1 MEAPAHRYYVALNR
15 PAPKRAN
22 GFNDARSAAFQ
33 RDRDRMVQRSLDA
46 ANPNT
51 IAEVADQRPVRQL
64 PAEAEMLAREIAS
77 WLNLETELSGPLARF
92 FSTASLIRGIEG
104 FGIVLRK
111 EPARLPVLSISAF
124 TDLGPDRVRS
134 VDSPRS
140 QVADKFDT
148 FERTVGRV
156 VIRRVL
162 PELRYVDA
170 RPQDLAEIAAS
181 FPQGL
186 VDPWQGE
193 LNQEHDVQSEVAEA
207 RA

>member
-1 MEAPAHRYYVALNR
+1 
-15 PAPKRAN
+15 
-22 GFNDARSAAFQ
+22 
-33 RDRDRMVQRSLDA
+33 
-46 ANPNT
+46 
-51 IAEVADQRPVRQL
+51 
-64 PAEAEMLAREIAS
+64 MLAREIAS

>member
-77 WLNLETELSGPLARF
+77 WLNLETALSGPLARF